1 MDEREQQLIQLIRD
15 GNRQAWGELIQI
27 HQDRLYTSMVRVVGN
42 PERARD
48 VVQDT
53 FIQAI
58 EKFSRFDGKSKFFTW
73 LYRIAFNRAMTLFRK
88 DRGELSLDPLT
99 SEEREDSLAGR
110 QTPPENGVMQREL
123 VAEVQQA
130 LQQLSPEHRAVME
143 LREIQQCE
151 YEEIATILD
160 ISLGTVRSRLYRA
173 REQLRRL
180 LRDYFDQESSGD
192 AGHTS

>member
-42 PERARD
+42 TERARD

-58 EKFSRFDGKSKFFTW
+58 EKFSRFDGKSQFFTW

-88 DRGELSLDPLT
+88 DRGELSLDPLS
-99 SEEREDSLAGR
+99 SEERDDSLAGR
-110 QTPPENGVMQREL
+110 QTPPEDGVMKREL

-130 LQQLSPEHRAVME
+130 LQQLSDRKSV
-143 LREIQQCE
+143 
-151 YEEIATILD
+151 
-160 ISLGTVRSRLYRA
+160 V
-173 REQLRRL
+173 
-180 LRDYFDQESSGD
+180 
-192 AGHTS
+192 